1 MRSWFSIFRL
11 ACLVALC
18 ALLGSQLVAKAA
30 TGTASAQDKASPT
43 AKSDAKRDAKV
54 KKPGSTR
61 PASGKS
67 NPAKLGVTPERQAAV
82 MTFVQRNHPEL
93 ADLLAHLKVR
103 QPEEYETA
111 VRELFRT
118 TERLAQIQER
128 DPLQYELEVNLWT
141 AQSRVQLL
149 TAKLM
154 MGATEEL
161 KADLRTA
168 IGEQIDARV
177 ALLRHQRQKA
187 ADRLANLDRE
197 INKVEEGR
205 DAVIEKQL
213 QVLTRAASEG
223 RPTGI
228 VPKTSTSKNA
238 NKSAKLKA
246 AGE

>member
-1 MRSWFSIFRL
+1 MRPWFLAVGL
-11 ACLVALC
+11 ACTVSLAGLF
-18 ALLGSQLVAKAA
+18 GDQIAA
-30 TGTASAQDKASPT
+30 TAAPGTASAQEKSAST
-43 AKSDAKRDAKV
+43 ASSATKRDAKA
-54 KKPGSTR
+54 KKPGNSR
-61 PASGKS
+61 PTPKS
-67 NPAKLGVTPERQAAV
+67 SPAKLGVTPERQAAV

-103 QPEEYETA
+103 QPEEYEAA

-128 DPLQYELEVNLWT
+128 DPLQYELEVNFWT

-154 MGATEEL
+154 MGSTDEL
-161 KADLRTA
+161 QAALRTA
-168 IGEQIDARV
+168 VGEQIDARV

-197 INKVEEGR
+197 IGKVEDNRE
-205 DAVIEKQL
+205 AVIEKQL

-223 RPTGI
+223 RPAGI
-228 VPKTSTSKNA
+228 VPKASAPKNA
-238 NKSAKLKA
+238 NKPVRLKA
-246 AGE
+246 AE